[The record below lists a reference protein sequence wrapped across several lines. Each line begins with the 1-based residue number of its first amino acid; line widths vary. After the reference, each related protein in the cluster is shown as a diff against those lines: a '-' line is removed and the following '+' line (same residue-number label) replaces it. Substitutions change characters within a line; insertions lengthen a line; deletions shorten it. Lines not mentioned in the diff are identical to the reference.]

1 MSDPRSNRKS
11 LFAGTALALGILLLV
26 SVNLLGNSVLRNLRV
41 DLTEDKLFTLSDGT
55 KDMLSTLEEPLLL
68 RFYMNQNLANEF
80 PSIRDYGRR
89 VRDVLAEYVAASS
102 SKISLE
108 ILNPEPF
115 SDTEDDAVSYGL
127 QGVPVDAA
135 GDRLYFGLVGTNTVD
150 EKSVIE
156 FFRQERE
163 PFLEYDLTR
172 LIHEI
177 STVAKPVVGVVS
189 SLPIYGGPGN
199 PQVGE
204 PAYKPAWAVI
214 TQLEQMFQVRQINLD
229 AGPVEEDVDI
239 LMLVHPSNLTGI
251 ARYEIDQFVLG
262 GGRALVFVDPLSE
275 ESAKTPDPD
284 NPLAPK
290 NSTLPDLFKAWGVEL
305 VPGMLV
311 ADARAAQ
318 RVQTS
323 EQGRSVVVPY
333 LPWLSLELPNFN
345 PEEVATSQLGRVT
358 MRSAGRLEP
367 VADSEVAFVPLIQ
380 SSPESM
386 MLERFY
392 VQFGGNPTALLDRFE
407 AQGIPYTLAARL
419 HGIVDS
425 AFPNG
430 PMKDEDSTSGSDG
443 PPEPLG
449 ELPDNHISQST
460 EPINVVVVSDTD
472 MLVDST
478 WVQTQQFMGRALTM
492 PMADNG
498 AFCIGLN
505 CNIYIDDNQL
515 CPPYPDCLT
524 EEDIGYQDTSECPPE
539 CDLGDVNCDG
549 TLNVLDIVTAVNIVL
564 ANEYDDIADVNGD
577 GELNILD
584 LVTLVNWV
592 LFGNDDACIDYDGN
606 IYLTV
611 QIGEQL
617 WMAENLKV
625 AHYNNGD
632 EIPTGYSNL
641 EWSSNWDDAYAI
653 YNDDPANAA
662 IFGNL
667 YNWYAVDDYRGIC
680 PENFH
685 IPSDDEWHVVL
696 EYLGGSPSGSGK
708 NWLLAGGKMKNIG
721 TIEAGDGRW
730 YAPNK
735 GANNESGFTAIP
747 GGFRLDDGQY
757 LESGYYSIYWS
768 STAEYYSDIFFI
780 WYLLH
785 DESRLNRGLFSSQVG
800 LSVRCLAD

>member
-11 LFAGTALALGILLLV
+11 LFAGAALALAILLLL

-89 VRDVLAEYVAASS
+89 VRDVLAEYVVASS
-102 SKISLE
+102 GKISLE

-115 SDTEDDAVSYGL
+115 SDTEDDAVSFGL

-150 EKSVIE
+150 EKSVIA

-172 LIHEI
+172 LIYEI
-177 STVAKPVVGVVS
+177 STVTKTVVGVVS

-204 PAYKPAWAVI
+204 PAYKPAWAVV

-229 AGPVEEDVDI
+229 SGPVEEDVDV
-239 LMLVHPSNLTGI
+239 LMLVHPSKLTGI
-251 ARYEIDQFVLG
+251 ARYEIDQFVLR
-262 GGRALVFVDPLSE
+262 GGRALIFVDPLSE

-290 NSTLPDLFKAWGVEL
+290 NSALPDLFKAWGVEL

-430 PMKDEDSTSGSDG
+430 PMKDEDSTSGSNSD
-443 PPEPLG
+443 PEPLG
-449 ELPDNHISQST
+449 ELPDNHISQSA

-472 MLVDST
+472 MLVDNT
-478 WVQTQQFMGRALTM
+478 WVQVQQFMGRTLTI

-498 AFCIGLN
+498 AFVANVLELLGGGANLIGLRTRGTGLRPFKVV
-505 CNIYIDDNQL
+505 DELQREAEAL
-515 CPPYPDCLT
+515 FRET
-524 EEDIGYQDTSECPPE
+524 ENGLQQRLEETEKKLSEMRS
-539 CDLGDVNCDG
+539 GG
-549 TLNVLDIVTAVNIVL
+549 GVNIEMLSEEEEATITAFQNDLLSIRKQLRDVRHEL
-564 ANEYDDIADVNGD
+564 RKDIEGLGTIIKVI
-577 GELNILD
+577 NIGGIPI
-584 LVTLVNWV
+584 LV
-592 LFGNDDACIDYDGN
+592 GI
-606 IYLTV
+606 I
-611 QIGEQL
+611 
-617 WMAENLKV
+617 
-625 AHYNNGD
+625 
-632 EIPTGYSNL
+632 
-641 EWSSNWDDAYAI
+641 
-653 YNDDPANAA
+653 A
-662 IFGNL
+662 IF
-667 YNWYAVDDYRGIC
+667 V
-680 PENFH
+680 
-685 IPSDDEWHVVL
+685 S
-696 EYLGGSPSGSGK
+696 
-708 NWLLAGGKMKNIG
+708 LLRRRHRRRA
-721 TIEAGDGRW
+721 
-730 YAPNK
+730 
-735 GANNESGFTAIP
+735 
-747 GGFRLDDGQY
+747 
-757 LESGYYSIYWS
+757 
-768 STAEYYSDIFFI
+768 
-780 WYLLH
+780 
-785 DESRLNRGLFSSQVG
+785 
-800 LSVRCLAD
+800 LAMLQ

>member
-1 MSDPRSNRKS
+1 MSDLRSNKKS
-11 LFAGTALALGILLLV
+11 LFAGVALALAILLLL

-89 VRDVLAEYVAASS
+89 VRDVLAEYVVASS
-102 SKISLE
+102 GKISLE

-115 SDTEDDAVSYGL
+115 SDTEDDAVSFGL

-150 EKSVIE
+150 EKSVIA

-172 LIHEI
+172 LIYEI
-177 STVAKPVVGVVS
+177 STVTKTVVGVVS

-199 PQVGE
+199 PQLGE
-204 PAYKPAWAVI
+204 PAYKPAWAVV

-229 AGPVEEDVDI
+229 SGPVEEDVDV
-239 LMLVHPSNLTGI
+239 LMLVHPSKLTGI
-251 ARYEIDQFVLG
+251 ARYEIDQFVLR
-262 GGRALVFVDPLSE
+262 GGRALIFVDPLSE
-275 ESAKTPDPD
+275 ESAKTPDHD

-290 NSTLPDLFKAWGVEL
+290 NSALPDLFKAWGVEL

-430 PMKDEDSTSGSDG
+430 PMKDEDSTSGSNSD
-443 PPEPLG
+443 PEPLG
-449 ELPDNHISQST
+449 ELPDNHISQSA

-472 MLVDST
+472 MLVDNT
-478 WVQTQQFMGRALTM
+478 WVQVQQFMGRTLTI

-498 AFCIGLN
+498 AFVANVLELLGGGANLIGLRTRGTGLRPFKVV
-505 CNIYIDDNQL
+505 DELQREAEAL
-515 CPPYPDCLT
+515 FRET
-524 EEDIGYQDTSECPPE
+524 ENGLQQRLEETEKKLSEMRS
-539 CDLGDVNCDG
+539 GG
-549 TLNVLDIVTAVNIVL
+549 GVNIEMLSEEEEATITAFQNDLLSIRKQLRDVRHEL
-564 ANEYDDIADVNGD
+564 RKDIEGLGTIIKVI
-577 GELNILD
+577 NIGGIPI
-584 LVTLVNWV
+584 LV
-592 LFGNDDACIDYDGN
+592 GI
-606 IYLTV
+606 I
-611 QIGEQL
+611 
-617 WMAENLKV
+617 
-625 AHYNNGD
+625 
-632 EIPTGYSNL
+632 
-641 EWSSNWDDAYAI
+641 
-653 YNDDPANAA
+653 A
-662 IFGNL
+662 IF
-667 YNWYAVDDYRGIC
+667 V
-680 PENFH
+680 
-685 IPSDDEWHVVL
+685 S
-696 EYLGGSPSGSGK
+696 
-708 NWLLAGGKMKNIG
+708 LLRRRHRRRA
-721 TIEAGDGRW
+721 
-730 YAPNK
+730 
-735 GANNESGFTAIP
+735 
-747 GGFRLDDGQY
+747 
-757 LESGYYSIYWS
+757 
-768 STAEYYSDIFFI
+768 
-780 WYLLH
+780 
-785 DESRLNRGLFSSQVG
+785 
-800 LSVRCLAD
+800 LAMLQ

>member
-1 MSDPRSNRKS
+1 MSDLRSNKKS
-11 LFAGTALALGILLLV
+11 LFAGVALALAILLLL

-89 VRDVLAEYVAASS
+89 VRDVLAEYVVASS
-102 SKISLE
+102 GKISLE

-115 SDTEDDAVSYGL
+115 SDTEDDAVSFGL

-150 EKSVIE
+150 DKSVIA

-172 LIHEI
+172 LIYEI
-177 STVAKPVVGVVS
+177 STVTKTVVGVVS

-199 PQVGE
+199 PQLGE
-204 PAYKPAWAVI
+204 PAYKPAWAVV

-229 AGPVEEDVDI
+229 LGPVEEDVDV
-239 LMLVHPSNLTGI
+239 LMLVHPSKLTGI
-251 ARYEIDQFVLG
+251 ARYEIDQFVLR
-262 GGRALVFVDPLSE
+262 GGRALIFVDPLSE

-290 NSTLPDLFKAWGVEL
+290 DSALPDLFKAWGVEL

-430 PMKDEDSTSGSDG
+430 PMKDEDSTSGSNSD
-443 PPEPLG
+443 PEPLG
-449 ELPDNHISQST
+449 ELPDNHISQSA

-472 MLVDST
+472 MLVDNT
-478 WVQTQQFMGRALTM
+478 WVQVQQFMGRTLTI

-498 AFCIGLN
+498 AFVANVLELLGGGANLIGLRTRGTGLRPFKVV
-505 CNIYIDDNQL
+505 DELQREAEAL
-515 CPPYPDCLT
+515 FRET
-524 EEDIGYQDTSECPPE
+524 ENGLQQRLEETEKKLSEMRS
-539 CDLGDVNCDG
+539 GG
-549 TLNVLDIVTAVNIVL
+549 GVNIEMLSEEEEATITAFQNDLLSIRKQLRDVRHEL
-564 ANEYDDIADVNGD
+564 RKDIEGLGTIIKVI
-577 GELNILD
+577 NIGGIPI
-584 LVTLVNWV
+584 LV
-592 LFGNDDACIDYDGN
+592 GI
-606 IYLTV
+606 I
-611 QIGEQL
+611 
-617 WMAENLKV
+617 
-625 AHYNNGD
+625 
-632 EIPTGYSNL
+632 
-641 EWSSNWDDAYAI
+641 
-653 YNDDPANAA
+653 A
-662 IFGNL
+662 IF
-667 YNWYAVDDYRGIC
+667 V
-680 PENFH
+680 
-685 IPSDDEWHVVL
+685 S
-696 EYLGGSPSGSGK
+696 
-708 NWLLAGGKMKNIG
+708 LLRRRHRRRA
-721 TIEAGDGRW
+721 
-730 YAPNK
+730 
-735 GANNESGFTAIP
+735 
-747 GGFRLDDGQY
+747 
-757 LESGYYSIYWS
+757 
-768 STAEYYSDIFFI
+768 
-780 WYLLH
+780 
-785 DESRLNRGLFSSQVG
+785 
-800 LSVRCLAD
+800 LAMLQ

>member
-11 LFAGTALALGILLLV
+11 LFAGMALALGILLLV

-214 TQLEQMFQVRQINLD
+214 TQLEQMFQVRQLNLD
-229 AGPVEEDVDI
+229 AGPVDEDVDI

-290 NSTLPDLFKAWGVEL
+290 NSTLPDLFKAWGVEQ

-478 WVQTQQFMGRALTM
+478 WVQTQQFMGRALTI

-498 AFCIGLN
+498 AFVANVLELLGGGANLIGLRTRGTGLRPFKVVDELQREAEALFRETEN
-505 CNIYIDDNQL
+505 GLQERLEETEKKLSEMRSGGGVNLEILSEEEETTIAAFQNDLLSIRKQL
-515 CPPYPDCLT
+515 RDVRHELRK
-524 EEDIGYQDTSECPPE
+524 DIEG
-539 CDLGDVNCDG
+539 LG
-549 TLNVLDIVTAVNIVL
+549 TI
-564 ANEYDDIADVNGD
+564 
-577 GELNILD
+577 
-584 LVTLVNWV
+584 
-592 LFGNDDACIDYDGN
+592 
-606 IYLTV
+606 
-611 QIGEQL
+611 
-617 WMAENLKV
+617 LKV
-625 AHYNNGD
+625 INIGG
-632 EIPTGYSNL
+632 IPILVG
-641 EWSSNWDDAYAI
+641 I
-653 YNDDPANAA
+653 IA
-662 IFGNL
+662 IF
-667 YNWYAVDDYRGIC
+667 V
-680 PENFH
+680 
-685 IPSDDEWHVVL
+685 S
-696 EYLGGSPSGSGK
+696 
-708 NWLLAGGKMKNIG
+708 LLRRRHRRRA
-721 TIEAGDGRW
+721 
-730 YAPNK
+730 
-735 GANNESGFTAIP
+735 
-747 GGFRLDDGQY
+747 
-757 LESGYYSIYWS
+757 
-768 STAEYYSDIFFI
+768 
-780 WYLLH
+780 
-785 DESRLNRGLFSSQVG
+785 
-800 LSVRCLAD
+800 LAMLQ

>member
-11 LFAGTALALGILLLV
+11 LFAGAALALGILLLV

-89 VRDVLAEYVAASS
+89 VRDVLAEYAAASS

-115 SDTEDDAVSYGL
+115 SDTEDDAVSFGL

-150 EKSVIE
+150 EKSVIQ

-172 LIHEI
+172 LIYEI
-177 STVAKPVVGVVS
+177 STVTKPVVGVVS
-189 SLPIYGGPGN
+189 SLSIYGGPGN

-229 AGPVEEDVDI
+229 MGPVEEDVDI
-239 LMLVHPSNLTGI
+239 LMLVHPNNLTGI
-251 ARYEIDQFVLG
+251 ARYEIDQFVLR

-323 EQGRSVVVPY
+323 DQGRSVVLPY

-430 PMKDEDSTSGSDG
+430 PMKDEDSTSGSDST
-443 PPEPLG
+443 PEPLG

-478 WVQTQQFMGRALTM
+478 WVQTQQFMGRALTI

-498 AFCIGLN
+498 AFVANVLELLGGGANLIGLRTRGTGLRPFKVV
-505 CNIYIDDNQL
+505 DELQREAEAL
-515 CPPYPDCLT
+515 FRET
-524 EEDIGYQDTSECPPE
+524 ENGLQERLEETEKKLSEMRSGGGINLE
-539 CDLGDVNCDG
+539 ILSEEEETTIAAFQNDL
-549 TLNVLDIVTAVNIVL
+549 
-564 ANEYDDIADVNGD
+564 
-577 GELNILD
+577 LNIRK
-584 LVTLVNWV
+584 
-592 LFGNDDACIDYDGN
+592 
-606 IYLTV
+606 
-611 QIGEQL
+611 QL
-617 WMAENLKV
+617 RDVRHELRKDIEGLGTILKV
-625 AHYNNGD
+625 INIGG
-632 EIPTGYSNL
+632 IPILVG
-641 EWSSNWDDAYAI
+641 I
-653 YNDDPANAA
+653 IA
-662 IFGNL
+662 IF
-667 YNWYAVDDYRGIC
+667 V
-680 PENFH
+680 
-685 IPSDDEWHVVL
+685 S
-696 EYLGGSPSGSGK
+696 
-708 NWLLAGGKMKNIG
+708 LLRRRHRRRA
-721 TIEAGDGRW
+721 
-730 YAPNK
+730 
-735 GANNESGFTAIP
+735 
-747 GGFRLDDGQY
+747 
-757 LESGYYSIYWS
+757 
-768 STAEYYSDIFFI
+768 
-780 WYLLH
+780 
-785 DESRLNRGLFSSQVG
+785 
-800 LSVRCLAD
+800 LAMLQ

>member
-1 MSDPRSNRKS
+1 MSDLRSNKKS
-11 LFAGTALALGILLLV
+11 LFAGVALALAILLLL

-89 VRDVLAEYVAASS
+89 VRDVLAEYVVASS
-102 SKISLE
+102 GKISLE

-115 SDTEDDAVSYGL
+115 SDTEDDAVSFGL

-150 EKSVIE
+150 EKSVIA

-172 LIHEI
+172 LIYEI
-177 STVAKPVVGVVS
+177 STVTKTVVGVVS

-204 PAYKPAWAVI
+204 PAYKPAWAVV

-229 AGPVEEDVDI
+229 SGPVEEDVDV
-239 LMLVHPSNLTGI
+239 LMLVHPSKLTGI
-251 ARYEIDQFVLG
+251 ARYEIDQFVLR
-262 GGRALVFVDPLSE
+262 GGRALIFVDPLSE

-290 NSTLPDLFKAWGVEL
+290 DSALPDLFKAWGVEL

-430 PMKDEDSTSGSDG
+430 PMKDEDSTSGSNSD
-443 PPEPLG
+443 PEPLG
-449 ELPDNHISQST
+449 ELPDNHISQSA

-472 MLVDST
+472 MLVDNT
-478 WVQTQQFMGRALTM
+478 WVQVQQFMGRTLTI

-498 AFCIGLN
+498 AFVANVLELLGGGANLIGLRTRGTGLRPFKVV
-505 CNIYIDDNQL
+505 DELQREAEAL
-515 CPPYPDCLT
+515 FRET
-524 EEDIGYQDTSECPPE
+524 ENGLQQRLEETEKKLSEMRS
-539 CDLGDVNCDG
+539 GG
-549 TLNVLDIVTAVNIVL
+549 GVNIEMLSEEEEATITAFQNDLLSIRKQLRDVRHEL
-564 ANEYDDIADVNGD
+564 RKDIEGLGTIIKVI
-577 GELNILD
+577 NIGGIPI
-584 LVTLVNWV
+584 LV
-592 LFGNDDACIDYDGN
+592 GI
-606 IYLTV
+606 I
-611 QIGEQL
+611 
-617 WMAENLKV
+617 
-625 AHYNNGD
+625 
-632 EIPTGYSNL
+632 
-641 EWSSNWDDAYAI
+641 
-653 YNDDPANAA
+653 A
-662 IFGNL
+662 IF
-667 YNWYAVDDYRGIC
+667 V
-680 PENFH
+680 
-685 IPSDDEWHVVL
+685 S
-696 EYLGGSPSGSGK
+696 
-708 NWLLAGGKMKNIG
+708 LLRRRHRRRA
-721 TIEAGDGRW
+721 
-730 YAPNK
+730 
-735 GANNESGFTAIP
+735 
-747 GGFRLDDGQY
+747 
-757 LESGYYSIYWS
+757 
-768 STAEYYSDIFFI
+768 
-780 WYLLH
+780 
-785 DESRLNRGLFSSQVG
+785 
-800 LSVRCLAD
+800 LAMLQ